1 MNYAIV
7 ENGIVT
13 NIAVSDAPLADN
25 WIASEVARIGDKYE
39 DGQFVTPPPDT
50 APLAA
55 AARQQRNA
63 LLAASDW
70 TQGKD
75 IPDSVSTAWATY
87 RQQLRDVPAQ
97 AGFPLN
103 IQWPVSPGAIKE

>member
-13 NIAVSDAPLADN
+13 NVAVSDAPLAEN

-39 DGQFVTPPPDT
+39 NGQFVTPPPNT
-50 APLAA
+50 ELEAA
-55 AARQQRNA
+55 EAREKRNG

-103 IQWPVSPGAIKE
+103 IQWPTPPNA

>member
-25 WIASEVARIGDKYE
+25 WIASEVARIGDRYE

-63 LLAASDW
+63 LLAQSDW
-70 TQGKD
+70 TQLSD
-75 IPDSVSTAWATY
+75 APVDSVAWANY
-87 RQQLRDVPAQ
+87 RRELRYLPTQ
-97 AGFPLN
+97 PGFPTE
-103 IQWPVSPGAIKE
+103 IVWPTPPGAA

>member
-1 MNYAIV
+1 MKYAII

-13 NIAVSDAPLADN
+13 NIALADAPLADN
-25 WIASEVARIGDKYE
+25 WIASEVACIGDKYE
-39 DGQFVTPPPDT
+39 DGQFATPPLDT
-50 APLAA
+50 APVAA
-55 AARQQRNA
+55 AARARRNG

-103 IQWPVSPGAIKE
+103 IQWPTPPNA